1 MNKVNTKNIE
11 NINKYFYNLK
21 LATRHLHVKSINDFD
36 IVILPPTGPECICNA
51 GFDYAFIEN
60 YNNMKSSSSSSSP
73 LPSPSSNQ
81 TIKHTTFICG
91 SFGAYRTLALLT
103 SIVTNQDMTSVFYN
117 HIIDMTYKDKDSPET
132 LEVMMSELRNKII
145 NNTTIDRILKS
156 DDFRMVV
163 IVNRLKPI
171 YNHMHVII
179 QYFCMFLLGCV
190 SIFYPIVL
198 QDALFDRL
206 CFYTGSNPQEMFSN
220 NYFDEYHTLTI
231 HNFSDVL
238 KASSCIPGITVNAD
252 YIDGIGKGIYMDG
265 GLSDI
270 NIGFK
275 VKNNY
280 SGVVLHSSL
289 SLFQNYFQSV
299 IKYPNIPADF
309 LKNLSV
315 IFPSKHCIKNTPDNR
330 LAYLSDWFDKEYI
343 SNPNKRKKNWKLL
356 KSLSQQHLHNDINKQ
371 LCSISSMI

>member
-1 MNKVNTKNIE
+1 
-11 NINKYFYNLK
+11 
-21 LATRHLHVKSINDFD
+21 
-36 IVILPPTGPECICNA
+36 
-51 GFDYAFIEN
+51 
-60 YNNMKSSSSSSSP
+60 
-73 LPSPSSNQ
+73 
-81 TIKHTTFICG
+81 
-91 SFGAYRTLALLT
+91 
-103 SIVTNQDMTSVFYN
+103 
-117 HIIDMTYKDKDSPET
+117 MTYKDKDRPET

-145 NNTTIDRILKS
+145 NNTAIDRILKS

-163 IVNRLKPI
+163 IVARLKPI

-220 NYFDEYHTLTI
+220 NYFDEYHALTI

-238 KASSCIPGITVNAD
+238 KASSCIPGITVNAN
-252 YIDGIGKGIYMDG
+252 YIDGVGKGIYMDG
-265 GLSDI
+265 ALSDV

-275 VKNNY
+275 IKNNY
-280 SGVVLHSSL
+280 SGLVLHSSL

-299 IKYPNIPADF
+299 IKYPDIPADF

-356 KSLSQQHLHNDINKQ
+356 KSLSQQHLHDDINKQ
-371 LCSISSMI
+371 LGSISSMI